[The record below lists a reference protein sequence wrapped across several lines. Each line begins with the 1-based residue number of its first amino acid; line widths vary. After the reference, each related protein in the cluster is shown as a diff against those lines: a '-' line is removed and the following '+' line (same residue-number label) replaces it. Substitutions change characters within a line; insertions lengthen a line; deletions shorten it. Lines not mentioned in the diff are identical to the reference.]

1 MTHGTKQL
9 ALEGMHCANC
19 SAAIEREVSRID
31 GVDSIRVN
39 LANNTGTVTFDPAQV
54 AIEDIVGTICEI
66 GYGATVREE
75 GESSKEF
82 LEKRHEGEAAQQRKD
97 LITFVVA
104 LVLTVIIM
112 VLSMTPVGMDVFML
126 VAKVVFGAPGA
137 PEASHAVSGTAALI
151 SAAAGLHA
159 QAMFLMNVVCFVLCI
174 PVQFFCGARYYRG
187 AFVALRHRSANMDTL
202 VAVGTTI
209 AFAYATFITFGPRAF
224 SGTMAPFETSAMLIT
239 FVLLGKMLE
248 YRAKG
253 KAGSAV
259 EELVR
264 LEPDIA
270 HVKKDVPPNLARD
283 PKNCQASVLSKGVL
297 LEHASSS
304 CEAAS
309 RATGAGA
316 QNNPSSSLSQ
326 AEVVPSDPFDRNDF
340 LDTQAANVAEGDIC
354 LVLPGERIPADGII
368 VQGMTAID
376 ESMLTGE
383 PLQVEKHVG
392 DAVTAGAINGTA
404 PFQFKVLSAGADTVL
419 AHIVDM
425 VEAAQSAK
433 PPVQRLADKISAIF
447 VPTILLLGILTF
459 LGWILY
465 AYATGN
471 LTGAGDAA
479 GVVAGADGGAARSAL
494 ESALMAGVSVIV
506 VACPCALG
514 LATPTAIMVGTGR
527 GARLGILI
535 KEGEALEKAGEVD
548 CVVFDKTGTLTE
560 GKPAISTI
568 EVFDSSD
575 LLNSGEAGAL
585 QYAASLEA
593 LSEHPLAQAFKTAAA
608 ERELQLLS
616 VTDFETFPGEGIKGT
631 IDGTEVFLGNDR
643 LLQRI
648 QKKHTPGQANASAKT
663 AMSKKYAALQ
673 TGRQDLAE
681 DAESKD
687 TTQSSVQ
694 QRAEG
699 LEKTGATVMYL
710 IIDGKPLALFGA
722 TDNLKLG
729 AREAIAHLK
738 KMGCTPYM
746 LSGDRKNAAVALGKE
761 LGFASQHII
770 AQVLPADKAA
780 HIERFKDAGS
790 VVCMVG
796 DGINDAPALAVAD
809 IGIAMGAGTAAA
821 LETGQI
827 VLAHNNVQDVALALS
842 LSRATM
848 RKIRQNFVWA
858 LLYNCLLIPLA
869 MAGIL
874 APEISGFCMALSSVS
889 VVSNSLL
896 LYKKKL

>member
-1 MTHGTKQL
+1 M
-9 ALEGMHCANC
+9 
-19 SAAIEREVSRID
+19 D

-66 GYGATVREE
+66 GYGATVRGE
-75 GESSKEF
+75 GESSSDF
-82 LEKRHEGEAAQQRKD
+82 LEKRHRGEAAQQRKD
-97 LITFVVA
+97 LTTFVVA

-112 VLSMTPVGMDVFML
+112 MISMTPIGMSIFML
-126 VAKVVFGAPGA
+126 FAKVVFGASGVTGGSAVVGA
-137 PEASHAVSGTAALI
+137 AQGIVGGALGAVGAASATLGTSGAAQGS
-151 SAAAGLHA
+151 SAAAFIPAEASLHV
-159 QAMFLMNVVCFVLCI
+159 QAMFLMNIVCFVLCM
-174 PVQFFCGARYYRG
+174 PVQFFCGARYYKG
-187 AFVALRHRSANMDTL
+187 AITALRHRGANMDTL
-202 VAVGTTI
+202 VAVGTSI

-264 LEPDIA
+264 LEPDVA
-270 HVKKDVPPNLARD
+270 HVKKEIAPNLD
-283 PKNCQASVLSKGVL
+283 D
-297 LEHASSS
+297 
-304 CEAAS
+304 
-309 RATGAGA
+309 TG
-316 QNNPSSSLSQ
+316 
-326 AEVVPSDPFDRNDF
+326 VPSDPFDRAAF
-340 LDTQAANVAEGDIC
+340 IDTHAANVGEGDIC
-354 LVLPGERIPADGII
+354 LVLPGEKIPADGVI
-368 VQGMTAID
+368 VQGASAID

-383 PLQVEKHVG
+383 PLQVEKHAG
-392 DAVTAGAINGTA
+392 DAVTAGTINGTG
-404 PFQFKVLSAGADTVL
+404 PFQFKVLSAGENTVL

-447 VPTILLLGILTF
+447 VPTILLLGLLTF
-459 LGWILY
+459 LGWIIY
-465 AYATGN
+465 AAATGTLADAGN
-471 LTGAGDAA
+471 GAGA
-479 GVVAGADGGAARSAL
+479 VAGADGGATRSAL
-494 ESALMAGVSVIV
+494 EAALMAGVSVIV

-535 KEGEALEKAGEVD
+535 KEGEALEKAGKVD

-560 GKPAISTI
+560 GKPAITTI
-568 EVFDSSD
+568 ELLDRSPGLFDD
-575 LLNSGEAGAL
+575 GERSAL

-593 LSEHPLAQAFKTAAA
+593 LSEHPLAAAFKIAAA
-608 ERELQLLS
+608 ERDVELLS
-616 VTDFETFPGEGIKGT
+616 VANFEALPGEGIKG
-631 IDGTEVFLGNDR
+631 IIHDTEVFLGNER
-643 LLQRI
+643 LVESQSGV
-648 QKKHTPGQANASAKT
+648 QKSG
-663 AMSKKYAALQ
+663 
-673 TGRQDLAE
+673 
-681 DAESKD
+681 
-687 TTQSSVQ
+687 Q
-694 QRAEG
+694 QRAEA

-710 IIDGKPLALFGA
+710 IVNGKPLALFGA
-722 TDNLKLG
+722 TDSLRPG
-729 AREAIAHLK
+729 AKEAIARLK
-738 KMGCTPYM
+738 KMGSSPYI
-746 LSGDRKNAAVALGKE
+746 LSGDRTNAAMVLGKE
-761 LGFASQHII
+761 LGIAPQHVI
-770 AQVLPADKAA
+770 AEVLPANKAA
-780 HIERFKDAGS
+780 HIERLKGEGH

-796 DGINDAPALAVAD
+796 DGINDAPALAIAD
-809 IGIAMGAGTAAA
+809 IGMAMGAGTAAA

-827 VLAHNNVQDVALALS
+827 VLAHNKVEDAALALS

-869 MAGIL
+869 MVGIL